1 MAAGLHKAEDGAVKA
16 PLNPGG
22 AIGGRMPE
30 PGSIDVSREGLV
42 AVVTMNRPPVNALS
56 MVQAGRLAKV
66 FVDLNADVDLRA
78 IVLTGAGEKAFCAG
92 GDIEEFSRLDRSGLM
107 NAVRSGQRF
116 LWDLEHAAK
125 PTIAAVNGACLGAGM
140 GLAMSCDLRVASES
154 AVFGHPEAS
163 LGLTLA
169 YANSVRLARL
179 VGVGRAKEMMLTARR
194 VSAREALDFGLANA
208 VVPPTE
214 VRGRA
219 LAMARDIAANSPVAV
234 QAAKRALTEGL
245 EKHYPNSLV
254 AEARYLAQ
262 VLEQPEIWE
271 GFKAYLEKRPPKWR
285 A

>member
-1 MAAGLHKAEDGAVKA
+1 VKA

-56 MVQAGRLAKV
+56 LVQAGRLAKV

-78 IVLTGAGEKAFCAG
+78 IVITGAGEKAFCAG

-107 NAVRSGQRF
+107 NAVRSGQRL

-125 PTIAAVNGACLGAGM
+125 PTIAAVNGACLGG
-140 GLAMSCDLRVASES
+140 GNGIAMACDLRIASDA
-154 AVFGHPEAS
+154 AVFGHPEVS

-169 YANSVRLARL
+169 YAGSVRLARL
-179 VGVGRAKEMMLTARR
+179 VGVAKAKELLLTAKRI
-194 VSAREALDFGLANA
+194 SAREALECGLVN
-208 VVPPTE
+208 E
-214 VRGRA
+214 VFPAAKFRDRA
-219 LAMARDIAANSPVAV
+219 LAVANAIARNSPVAV
-234 QAAKRALTEGL
+234 RAAKKALTEGL

-262 VLEQPEIWE
+262 VIDAGELQE
-271 GFKAYLEKRPPKWR
+271 GLRAYREKRDPTWR